1 MSIKIGDVVSLKEI
15 DPDTF
20 NLAKGLNVFFVCGIM
35 GSNIYLSPI
44 RNQDKV
50 CEENINSLTRLNKF
64 RKGDSIRYKKS
75 EYNTNQI
82 RRVVKVKGVNY
93 NPSSGHVYIET
104 SISSFPNESS
114 CILKKRAK

>member
-20 NLAKGLNVFFVCGIM
+20 NLAKGLNVFFVCGIL
-35 GSNIYLSPI
+35 SPYIYLSPI
-44 RNQDKV
+44 KNQDKV
-50 CEENINSLTRLNKF
+50 CEEKINNLTRLNKF